1 MFKFENP
8 YLLYF
13 VLAIPVFWMLWYLLK
28 KSNQKKLSN
37 FADKN
42 LINFLSPEK
51 SKVKPFLKMF
61 TFIMALLFLVFTM
74 ANPLLGAKLTEVK
87 GEGVDI
93 MIALDLS
100 NSMKAQDLL
109 PTRLEHA
116 KREIFRFLEKIESD
130 KIGLVIFGGDAY
142 VQLPITTDYGA
153 AKLFLDQ
160 IDHNIIPVQ
169 GTAIG
174 AAIDKCVESFDK
186 KDQAKK
192 AIILITDG
200 ENFEDDAMGAASR
213 AIDAGIT
220 VHCIGMGS
228 AVGVPIP
235 EMQGNKL
242 IGYKRDVDGNT
253 VITKLN
259 ETMLQQ
265 ISATGKGLYVRDDNS
280 GSALPR
286 IIEQIGKMQ
295 KKEYAAKLFS
305 DYDSKYQWFLLPAFL
320 LLLLEFFTS
329 EKRSVW
335 WDKLNLFDSKKEE

>member
-1 MFKFENP
+1 MFKFENT
-8 YLLYF
+8 YFLFGLLI
-13 VLAIPVFWMLWYLLK
+13 VPLLLLIFWLLK
-28 KSNQKKLSN
+28 RGEKKQLLN
-37 FADKN
+37 FAELFLQKN
-42 LINFLSPEK
+42 LMPEK
-51 SKVKPFLKMF
+51 SRIKPFLKILLF
-61 TFIMALLFLVFTM
+61 SISMAFLVFTI
-74 ANPLLGAKLTEVK
+74 ANPLMGAKLTEVK
-87 GEGVDI
+87 GEGVDL

-100 NSMKAQDLL
+100 NSMKAQDLM

-116 KREIFRFLEKIESD
+116 KREISRLLENLNND
-130 KIGLVIFGGDAY
+130 KIGIVIFGGDAY
-142 VQLPITTDYGA
+142 VQLPITSDYSA

-186 KDQAKK
+186 KDEAKK

-200 ENFEDDAMGAASR
+200 ENFEDDALGSASKAAEL
-213 AIDAGIT
+213 GIT
-220 VHCIGMGS
+220 VHCIGMGTS
-228 AVGVPIP
+228 EGVPIP
-235 EMQGNKL
+235 EMIGNKL
-242 IGYKRDVDGNT
+242 AGYKRDSEGNT

-305 DYDSKYQWFLLPAFL
+305 DFDTKYQWFLFPAFIL
-320 LLLLEFFTS
+320 LILEIFTS
-329 EKRSVW
+329 EKRSIW
-335 WDKLNLFDSKKEE
+335 WDKLNLFETKKEE

>member
-8 YLLYF
+8 NFLYLIFVIPLVWFLWF
-13 VLAIPVFWMLWYLLK
+13 VLK
-28 KSNQKKLSN
+28 KTAQKKLSE
-37 FADKN
+37 FIDMSIVQA
-42 LINFLSPEK
+42 LSPEK
-51 SKVKPFLKMF
+51 SKVKPFLKFLTF
-61 TFIMALLFLVFTM
+61 TLAVLFIIFTM

-116 KREIFRFLEKIESD
+116 KREIFRYLERIESD
-130 KIGLVIFGGDAY
+130 KIGLVVFGGEAY

-186 KDQAKK
+186 KDDTKK

-200 ENFEDDAMGAASR
+200 ENFEDDALGAASR
-213 AIDAGIT
+213 AVDAGIA

-242 IGYKRDVDGNT
+242 LGYKRDSEGNT

-265 ISATGKGLYVRDDNS
+265 ISATGKGLYVRDDNT

-305 DYDSKYQWFLLPAFL
+305 DYDSKYHWFLFPAFL

-335 WDKLNLFDSKKEE
+335 WDKLNLFESKKEE